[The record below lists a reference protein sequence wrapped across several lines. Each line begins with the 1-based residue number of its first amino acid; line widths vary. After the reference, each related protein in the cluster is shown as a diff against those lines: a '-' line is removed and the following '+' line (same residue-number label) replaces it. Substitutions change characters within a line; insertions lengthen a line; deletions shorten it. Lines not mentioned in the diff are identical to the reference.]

1 MSEGR
6 LKKIGAVKEGLM
18 RLKECLETSE
28 VISERN
34 HYKHRM
40 NTVGGKPAC

>member
-6 LKKIGAVKEGLM
+6 LKKINAVKEGLR

-34 HYKHRM
+34 HHKHRM
-40 NTVGGKPAC
+40 STVGGRPAY